1 MVESYDVGSL
11 PFVGDFVRFLAD
23 AGYFEE
29 KVAVGFLDKLK
40 VGVDVPNYPQFRDM
54 NEMFLESIAG
64 LEKIK
69 GSGYVEAG
77 SLSIKPEKT
86 QIPEVAAIKN
96 RAGEIHEKTGESL
109 RVKVCVTGP
118 YTLASLFAYKDSGT
132 FGRLGEIV
140 SQIVENNIFD
150 GKHGGVRLVAIDEPT
165 FGLLDDPLL
174 DYGGDGREALRKA
187 WENMCRRARAK
198 GVLTCMHLHNTADEL
213 FWDVESLNIVESHVE
228 DPLYHSDRTKEL
240 LELKDKTLKAS
251 ITISDFDKLI
261 RAKITTKLPQ
271 KTGEPTINEKVAE
284 AWKSISKGKLNPESF
299 LETTELMTERL
310 RRIDDRFGV
319 KRVPYAGP
327 ECGLKSFPTYEC
339 ALECLKRSAAAVKA
353 YKPSP

>member
-11 PFVGDFVRFLAD
+11 PFVGDFAKFLAD
-23 AGYFEE
+23 AAYFEE
-29 KVAVGFLDKLK
+29 KVAEGFMDKLK
-40 VGVDVPNYPQFRDM
+40 IGVDVPNYPQFRDM
-54 NEMFLESIAG
+54 NKMFLENIAG

-69 GSGYVEAG
+69 GSGYVETG
-77 SLSIKPEKT
+77 SLSIKPEKA
-86 QIPEVAAIKN
+86 QISEVAAIKN
-96 RAGEIHEKTGESL
+96 RAGEISEKTGEPL

-132 FGRLGEIV
+132 FSRLGEIV

-174 DYGGDGREALRKA
+174 DFGGDGRETLRKA
-187 WENMCRRARAK
+187 WESICRRAGAK
-198 GVLTCMHLHNTADEL
+198 GVQTCMHLHNTADEL
-213 FWDVESLNIVESHVE
+213 FWDVESLNIVESHVG
-228 DPLYHSDRTKEL
+228 DPLYHSDRTKEQ

-261 RAKITTKLPQ
+261 RAKVTTELPQ
-271 KTGEPTINEKVAE
+271 KTGESTINEKVAE
-284 AWKSISKGKLNPESF
+284 DWKAISKGKLHPTSF
-299 LETTELMTERL
+299 LETTHLMAERL
-310 RRIDDRFGV
+310 KRTVDRFGV
-319 KRVPYAGP
+319 DRVRYAGP

-339 ALECLKRSAAAVKA
+339 ALECLRRSAAAVKA
-353 YKPSP
+353 YKP